1 MICENCPYGKLVQID
16 SLIWMVQCSIE
27 DALMAREDE
36 CSFPDK
42 VLKENNYAIK
52 RKAHENNYYV

>member
-1 MICENCPYGKLVQID
+1 MICENCPYGELVQID

-42 VLKENNYAIK
+42 ILKENNYAIK
-52 RKAHENNYYV
+52 RKTYKNN

>member
-27 DALMAREDE
+27 DVLMAREDE
-36 CSFPDK
+36 CFFPDNT
-42 VLKENNYAIK
+42 LKESNYAIK
-52 RKAHENNYYV
+52 RKTHENN